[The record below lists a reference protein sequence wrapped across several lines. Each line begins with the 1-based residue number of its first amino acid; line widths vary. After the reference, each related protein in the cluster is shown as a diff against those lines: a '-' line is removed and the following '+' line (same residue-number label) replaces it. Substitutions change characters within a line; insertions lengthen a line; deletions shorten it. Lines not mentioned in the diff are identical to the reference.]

1 MTVRQV
7 VVTVHG
13 LFTTLASIS
22 TEQCRGLKHPCN
34 GFLVEF
40 FVNIVH
46 QTSQVY
52 SVEGRTVLTE
62 RAKRFSEVCEC
73 QDRNVFAVLVVVQA
87 MRKKFQKISV
97 DI

>member
-1 MTVRQV
+1 MQW
-7 VVTVHG
+7 
-13 LFTTLASIS
+13 IS
-22 TEQCRGLKHPCN
+22 SRVFCGNT
-34 GFLVEF
+34 
-40 FVNIVH
+40 VH
-46 QTSQVY
+46 QTGQVH

-97 DI
+97 DVK